1 MGKGDGDRSEA
12 TTGHADP
19 NTRKSCSQPNSNQHP
34 KFDIFASHGIEPVT
48 TKPAREETDIPRNY
62 RINHRIRAPEVLLVQ
77 RSSNG
82 AASSNVMR
90 RNEALSLAQD
100 MGLDLVEVGPDQN
113 PPVVRLMDYGKF
125 KFDQSKRAKE
135 ARKASRATS
144 QLKKVRLTAKI
155 ADNDIAQK
163 TKRVLQFLQDG
174 AKVQVFVRFRGREQ
188 AHPEIAMDVL
198 RRVAKGVAT
207 HARLEQK
214 PVMEGRM
221 LSMLLAPR
229 TGQTQPRPSNN
240 SASADR
246 RHRKRRENGAPVEK
260 RDSEPIAQTV

>member
-1 MGKGDGDRSEA
+1 MK
-12 TTGHADP
+12 
-19 NTRKSCSQPNSNQHP
+19 
-34 KFDIFASHGIEPVT
+34 
-48 TKPAREETDIPRNY
+48 
-62 RINHRIRAPEVLLVQ
+62 
-77 RSSNG
+77 
-82 AASSNVMR
+82 
-90 RNEALSLAQD
+90 RNEAMRLAQD

-155 ADNDIAQK
+155 AEHDVTQK

-174 AKVQVFVRFRGREQ
+174 AKVQVFVRFRGRER
-188 AHPEIAMDVL
+188 AHPELAMDVL
-198 RRVAKGVAT
+198 RRVATGVAE

-214 PVMEGRM
+214 PVMEGRT

-229 TGQTQPRPSNN
+229 SGKPAGPARTTS
-240 SASADR
+240 SDDR
-246 RHRKRRENGAPVEK
+246 RHRDRRENGRAASQE
-260 RDSEPIAQTV
+260 SEIKEPAIQTV

>member
-1 MGKGDGDRSEA
+1 
-12 TTGHADP
+12 
-19 NTRKSCSQPNSNQHP
+19 
-34 KFDIFASHGIEPVT
+34 
-48 TKPAREETDIPRNY
+48 
-62 RINHRIRAPEVLLVQ
+62 
-77 RSSNG
+77 
-82 AASSNVMR
+82 MR
-90 RNEALSLAQD
+90 RNEALNLAQD

-155 ADNDIAQK
+155 ADNDITQK
-163 TKRVLQFLQDG
+163 TKRVLGFLQDG

-198 RRVAKGVAT
+198 RRVAKGVAE

-229 TGQTQPRPSNN
+229 TGQPAAKPSSDANTSN
-240 SASADR
+240 R
-246 RHRKRRENGAPVEK
+246 RHRRHRDNDTTVTA
-260 RDSEPIAQTV
+260 RDSEPLTV

>member
-1 MGKGDGDRSEA
+1 
-12 TTGHADP
+12 
-19 NTRKSCSQPNSNQHP
+19 
-34 KFDIFASHGIEPVT
+34 
-48 TKPAREETDIPRNY
+48 
-62 RINHRIRAPEVLLVQ
+62 
-77 RSSNG
+77 
-82 AASSNVMR
+82 MR
-90 RNEALSLAQD
+90 RNEALNLAQD

-155 ADNDIAQK
+155 ADNDVAQK

-188 AHPEIAMDVL
+188 AHPEIALDVL
-198 RRVAKGVAT
+198 RRVAKGVAE

-214 PVMEGRM
+214 PVIEGRV
-221 LSMLLAPR
+221 LSMMLAPKSGKPA
-229 TGQTQPRPSNN
+229 TKP
-240 SASADR
+240 ASDASTANR
-246 RHRKRRENGAPVEK
+246 RHRQRRGNGPEFETGPAERV
-260 RDSEPIAQTV
+260 AQSV

>member
-1 MGKGDGDRSEA
+1 M
-12 TTGHADP
+12 
-19 NTRKSCSQPNSNQHP
+19 
-34 KFDIFASHGIEPVT
+34 
-48 TKPAREETDIPRNY
+48 
-62 RINHRIRAPEVLLVQ
+62 LLVQ

-82 AASSNVMR
+82 AASSKVMK
-90 RNEALSLAQD
+90 RNEAMRLAQD

-155 ADNDIAQK
+155 AENDVAQK

-174 AKVQVFVRFRGREQ
+174 AKVQVFVRFRGRER
-188 AHPEIAMDVL
+188 AHPELAMDVL
-198 RRVAKGVAT
+198 RRVAKGVAEY
-207 HARLEQK
+207 ARLEQK
-214 PVMEGRM
+214 PVMEGRT

-229 TGQTQPRPSNN
+229 SGRPASKPASTATTQSRN
-240 SASADR
+240 AQGR
-246 RHRKRRENGAPVEK
+246 RDNGAA
-260 RDSEPIAQTV
+260 SERASESKEPAVQTV

>member
-1 MGKGDGDRSEA
+1 M
-12 TTGHADP
+12 
-19 NTRKSCSQPNSNQHP
+19 
-34 KFDIFASHGIEPVT
+34 
-48 TKPAREETDIPRNY
+48 
-62 RINHRIRAPEVLLVQ
+62 Q

-82 AASSNVMR
+82 AASSNIMR
-90 RNEALSLAQD
+90 RNEALNLAQD

-155 ADNDIAQK
+155 ADNDVAQK
-163 TKRVLQFLQDG
+163 TKRVLKFLLDG

-198 RRVAKGVAT
+198 RRVAKGVAEY
-207 HARLEQK
+207 ARLEQK
-214 PVMEGRM
+214 PIMEGRM

-229 TGQTQPRPSNN
+229 TGQPQPRPSNDA
-240 SASADR
+240 ASADR
-246 RHRKRRENGAPVEK
+246 RHRRHLDNGAPVET
-260 RDSEPIAQTV
+260 RYSEPAVAQTV

>member
-1 MGKGDGDRSEA
+1 
-12 TTGHADP
+12 
-19 NTRKSCSQPNSNQHP
+19 
-34 KFDIFASHGIEPVT
+34 
-48 TKPAREETDIPRNY
+48 
-62 RINHRIRAPEVLLVQ
+62 
-77 RSSNG
+77 
-82 AASSNVMR
+82 MR
-90 RNEALSLAQD
+90 RNEALNLAQD

-163 TKRVLQFLQDG
+163 TKRVLGFLQDG

-198 RRVAKGVAT
+198 RRVAKGVAE

-229 TGQTQPRPSNN
+229 TGQPATKPSNDAN
-240 SASADR
+240 TSDR
-246 RHRKRRENGAPVEK
+246 RHRRRRDNGTTVTT
-260 RDSEPIAQTV
+260 RDSEPVAI

>member
-1 MGKGDGDRSEA
+1 M
-12 TTGHADP
+12 
-19 NTRKSCSQPNSNQHP
+19 
-34 KFDIFASHGIEPVT
+34 
-48 TKPAREETDIPRNY
+48 
-62 RINHRIRAPEVLLVQ
+62 Q

-82 AASSNVMR
+82 AASSDVMR
-90 RNEALSLAQD
+90 RNEALNLAQD

-155 ADNDIAQK
+155 AENDVTQK
-163 TKRVLQFLQDG
+163 TKRVLEFLQDG
-174 AKVQVFVRFRGREQ
+174 AKVQVFVRFRGRER
-188 AHPEIAMDVL
+188 AHPELAMDVL
-198 RRVAKGVAT
+198 RRVATGVAE

-214 PVMEGRM
+214 PVMEGRT

-229 TGQTQPRPSNN
+229 SGKPASKPADSPSLVG
-240 SASADR
+240 SPDR
-246 RHRKRRENGAPVEK
+246 RHRERRENGPAASLEAETK
-260 RDSEPIAQTV
+260 EPAIQTV

>member
-1 MGKGDGDRSEA
+1 M
-12 TTGHADP
+12 
-19 NTRKSCSQPNSNQHP
+19 
-34 KFDIFASHGIEPVT
+34 
-48 TKPAREETDIPRNY
+48 
-62 RINHRIRAPEVLLVQ
+62 Q

-90 RNEALSLAQD
+90 RNEALNLAQD

-155 ADNDIAQK
+155 ADNDVAQK

-198 RRVAKGVAT
+198 RRVAKGVAE

-229 TGQTQPRPSNN
+229 TGQPQTKPSNARPSNN
-240 SASADR
+240 EASPRR
-246 RHRKRRENGAPVEK
+246 RHRRTQQNGVPVETH
-260 RDSEPIAQTV
+260 DTEPVAQTV

>member
-1 MGKGDGDRSEA
+1 M
-12 TTGHADP
+12 
-19 NTRKSCSQPNSNQHP
+19 
-34 KFDIFASHGIEPVT
+34 
-48 TKPAREETDIPRNY
+48 
-62 RINHRIRAPEVLLVQ
+62 Q

-82 AASSNVMR
+82 AASSNIMR
-90 RNEALSLAQD
+90 RNEALNLAQD

-198 RRVAKGVAT
+198 RRVAKGVAEY
-207 HARLEQK
+207 ARLEQK
-214 PVMEGRM
+214 PVMEGRT

-229 TGQTQPRPSNN
+229 TGQHQTRSSN
-240 SASADR
+240 SAPPTDR
-246 RHRKRRENGAPVEK
+246 RHRRRDNGAPVET
-260 RDSEPIAQTV
+260 RDSERVAQTI

>member
-1 MGKGDGDRSEA
+1 M
-12 TTGHADP
+12 
-19 NTRKSCSQPNSNQHP
+19 
-34 KFDIFASHGIEPVT
+34 
-48 TKPAREETDIPRNY
+48 
-62 RINHRIRAPEVLLVQ
+62 Q

-82 AASSNVMR
+82 AASSNIMR
-90 RNEALSLAQD
+90 RNEALNLAQD

-113 PPVVRLMDYGKF
+113 PPVVRVMDYGKF

-198 RRVAKGVAT
+198 RRVAKGVAEY
-207 HARLEQK
+207 ARLEQK
-214 PVMEGRM
+214 PVMEGRT

-229 TGQTQPRPSNN
+229 TGQPAPKPSNN
-240 SASADR
+240 ATSADR
-246 RHRKRRENGAPVEK
+246 RDRRRRDNGAAVAAP
-260 RDSEPIAQTV
+260 DSEPVAQTV